1 MAQLIYT
8 LCSLTSLACAWVL
21 FASYRRTR
29 HRLLFWS
36 GSCFAVMTVS
46 NVLLLLDKVVF
57 PTSLDLLPY
66 RLATALLALALLL
79 YGLIY
84 EKE

>member
-1 MAQLIYT
+1 VGSTIYI
-8 LCSLTSLACAWVL
+8 LCILTSLACAGLL

-29 HRLLFWS
+29 YRLLFWS
-36 GSCFAVMTVS
+36 GSCFAMMTVNS
-46 NVLLLLDKVVF
+46 LLLLLDMVVF
-57 PTSLDLLPY
+57 PAVDLLAA
-66 RLATALLALALLL
+66 RLITALLALLLLL

>member
-1 MAQLIYT
+1 MAITIYL
-8 LCSLTSLACAWVL
+8 LCILTCLACAGL
-21 FASYRRTR
+21 LLAGYRRTG

-36 GSCFAVMTVS
+36 GWSFVAMTG
-46 NVLLLLDKVVF
+46 NNLFLLGDKVLF
-57 PTSLDLLPY
+57 PDVDLLPA
-66 RLATALLALALLL
+66 RLVTALIAMLLLL